1 MRKTFKF
8 LMTAVIAVGLSG
20 GAMSNAAAVEVV
32 PQDSVATLERPAGGS
47 WLLDS
52 PGTPG
57 GGVQARADVGCAAGT
72 TSYPQA
78 PAYACL
84 AVFQDQTGEKVVLRQ
99 GQSGASAFGYL
110 HGLIDHGV
118 EEQTIDAV
126 VTGSAA
132 GQLQANG
139 RYLYGAVFL
148 KDGEPQIRFET
159 IHDRQP
165 SSASPDAFELGVVT
179 SYCKGPAI
187 QAPEE
192 ACPHWV
198 NDSLPAGIGG

>member
-1 MRKTFKF
+1 MKKILTITVAAII
-8 LMTAVIAVGLSG
+8 TAGLSG
-20 GAMSNAAAVEVV
+20 GAASATAADEASSRS
-32 PQDSVATLERPAGGS
+32 SVTALQPADGT
-47 WLLDS
+47 WVLDS
-52 PGTPG
+52 PGSRDR
-57 GGVQARADVGCAAGT
+57 VAQARADVGYAAGT
-72 TSYPQA
+72 TPYPQA
-78 PAYACL
+78 PAYECL
-84 AVFQDQTGEKVVLRQ
+84 AVFQDQSGEKVVLRQ
-99 GQSGASAFGYL
+99 GQSGESAFGYL

-165 SSASPDAFELGVVT
+165 SSASPDSFELGVVT
-179 SYCKGPAI
+179 SYCKGPGT
-187 QAPEE
+187 QDPEE
-192 ACPHWV
+192 ACPQ
-198 NDSLPAGIGG
+198 